1 MFHFSHEMGVAQVT
15 SATAH
20 EAAALHD
27 FPTGRPS
34 GRALGKLPPASI
46 QFSKSKSWGRL
57 GN

>member
-34 GRALGKLPPASI
+34 VEGAGKAFTCLDSI
-46 QFSKSKSWGRL
+46 F
-57 GN
+57 